1 MTDADAAAFV
11 SRRTALLRWSTV
23 VLVGAAV
30 AATPIPHG
38 ITSQAWRLLA
48 IFAATIMGLIV
59 QPLPGGAMVLLGVVA
74 AALAGA
80 VPVSQ
85 AIAGYGDPIVWLPLA
100 AFFLARGMLKTG
112 LGRRIAFLFI
122 RAIGH
127 RSLGLG
133 YALVSTDV
141 LLASII
147 PSNGARAGGII
158 FPIAKSLAEAYESR
172 PGPTAGR
179 LGAFLMPFLYQGDVI
194 ACAMFLTGQA
204 SNILI
209 ARFAQQVA
217 GVELSYGLWALGAIV
232 PGLASLILIPALLYH
247 LSPPEI
253 TRTPAAA
260 AFAAAELNRMGSLSR
275 PEKLML
281 LVFVLVA
288 ALWMTTALHGL
299 HYSVVALLGIDVLLV
314 SGVLEWADVLSERS
328 AWDVFIWYG
337 GLVGLAGALGETG
350 ITKRFAEAAASLTV
364 GWSWWAALAILF
376 LVYFYAHY
384 AFASITAHATA
395 MFTPFLVVIIAA
407 GAPAFLAVLAL
418 SYGSNLMA
426 SVTHYGTT
434 PGPIYFGAGYVTQRV
449 WWRLGFIAS
458 LASIGIW
465 ATVGLIWW
473 KVLKLW

>member
-141 LLASII
+141 LVASII

-158 FPIAKSLAEAYESR
+158 FPIAKSLA
-172 PGPTAGR
+172 
-179 LGAFLMPFLYQGDVI
+179 
-194 ACAMFLTGQA
+194 
-204 SNILI
+204 
-209 ARFAQQVA
+209 
-217 GVELSYGLWALGAIV
+217 
-232 PGLASLILIPALLYH
+232 
-247 LSPPEI
+247 
-253 TRTPAAA
+253 
-260 AFAAAELNRMGSLSR
+260 
-275 PEKLML
+275 
-281 LVFVLVA
+281 
-288 ALWMTTALHGL
+288 
-299 HYSVVALLGIDVLLV
+299 
-314 SGVLEWADVLSERS
+314 
-328 AWDVFIWYG
+328 
-337 GLVGLAGALGETG
+337 
-350 ITKRFAEAAASLTV
+350 
-364 GWSWWAALAILF
+364 
-376 LVYFYAHY
+376 
-384 AFASITAHATA
+384 
-395 MFTPFLVVIIAA
+395 
-407 GAPAFLAVLAL
+407 
-418 SYGSNLMA
+418 
-426 SVTHYGTT
+426 
-434 PGPIYFGAGYVTQRV
+434 
-449 WWRLGFIAS
+449 
-458 LASIGIW
+458 
-465 ATVGLIWW
+465 
-473 KVLKLW
+473 

>member
-1 MTDADAAAFV
+1 
-11 SRRTALLRWSTV
+11 
-23 VLVGAAV
+23 
-30 AATPIPHG
+30 
-38 ITSQAWRLLA
+38 
-48 IFAATIMGLIV
+48 
-59 QPLPGGAMVLLGVVA
+59 
-74 AALAGA
+74 
-80 VPVSQ
+80 
-85 AIAGYGDPIVWLPLA
+85 
-100 AFFLARGMLKTG
+100 
-112 LGRRIAFLFI
+112 
-122 RAIGH
+122 
-127 RSLGLG
+127 
-133 YALVSTDV
+133 
-141 LLASII
+141 
-147 PSNGARAGGII
+147 
-158 FPIAKSLAEAYESR
+158 
-172 PGPTAGR
+172 
-179 LGAFLMPFLYQGDVI
+179 MPFLYQGDVI
-194 ACAMFLTGQA
+194 ACSMFLTGQA

-232 PGLASLILIPALLYH
+232 PGLASLILVPALLYH
-247 LSPPEI
+247 FSPPEI

-260 AFAAAELNRMGSLSR
+260 AFAAAELRRMGSLSR

-299 HYSVVALLGIDVLLV
+299 HYSVVALLGIGVLLV

-337 GLVGLAGALGETG
+337 GLVGLAGALGETV
-350 ITKRFAEAAASLTV
+350 IPRRFAEAAASLTV

-473 KVLKLW
+473 KVLGLW